1 MKLLVR
7 CANYICVESAFAC
20 NSSGSDKVRSARRR
34 RDVTAQAVISC
45 LVKHAERSRFHSV
58 TALAEAENNSSMN

>member
-1 MKLLVR
+1 MKVLVG
-7 CANYICVESAFAC
+7 CADCICAECVFAC
-20 NSSGSDKVRSARRR
+20 NSSGSGKVRSARRR